1 MNAKDLLATDAG
13 YNKDANGALF
23 GLLDGLSN
31 EEREKGR
38 GSYYGSLSGLGRHIL
53 RGTMFF
59 LKTMTGGVPG
69 NAAAQS
75 AVKPLAEIKVAS
87 EGPVT
92 AEQWGAI
99 RTAVV
104 AADEALVSFVAS
116 LSDADLAAPVK
127 WFSGSP
133 PTVPLH
139 FMLSQLAMHNTHHRG
154 QVSQILDELGVE
166 NNWSGIGMTRL

>member
-1 MNAKDLLATDAG
+1 MNAKDLLATYAG

-38 GSYYGSLSGLGRHIL
+38 GSYYGSLLGLGRHIL
-53 RGTMFF
+53 GGTVFF
-59 LKTMTGGVPG
+59 LKTMAGGVPG
-69 NAAAQS
+69 NAAALAAVAPLS
-75 AVKPLAEIKVAS
+75 ALKVAF
-87 EGPVT
+87 EGPVA

-99 RTAVV
+99 RTAVA
-104 AADEALVSFVAS
+104 AADDALVSFVAS
-116 LSDADLAAPVK
+116 LREADLVAPIK
-127 WFSGSP
+127 WFSGTP

-154 QVSQILDELGVE
+154 QASQILDELKVE
-166 NNWSGIGMTRL
+166 NNWSGIGVARL